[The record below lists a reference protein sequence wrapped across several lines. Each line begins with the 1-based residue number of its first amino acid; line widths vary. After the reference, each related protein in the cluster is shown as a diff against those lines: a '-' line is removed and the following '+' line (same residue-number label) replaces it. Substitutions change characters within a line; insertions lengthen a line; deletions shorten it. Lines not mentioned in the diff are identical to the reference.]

1 MKKVASQGDYNLFKN
16 NDGLYEL
23 FYHKTFVGYVSD
35 PLNLSTA
42 VYEAEEEFKYL
53 LAEVR

>member
-1 MKKVASQGDYNLFKN
+1 MKKVASQGDYKLFKN